1 MMLNSL
7 SCLKVPRRWG
17 VSWELTQQFSWL
29 VHWMVADRANSKG
42 ITQAWTLYLGH
53 HCGWHELMY
62 DWKMGVFERTWDT
75 SEASGSLPH
84 LGTAAGSM
92 WWVLVFSE
100 PCRDHDD
107 KLSEVCLALLLP
119 SSAMRSGPGDV
130 SVTDTLLY
138 SAVVPRHNEMKRK
151 NPSS

>member
-1 MMLNSL
+1 MTG
-7 SCLKVPRRWG
+7 RWG
-17 VSWELTQQFSWL
+17 YLSGHE
-29 VHWMVADRANSKG
+29 
-42 ITQAWTLYLGH
+42 TLLKP
-53 HCGWHELMY
+53 LA
-62 DWKMGVFERTWDT
+62 V
-75 SEASGSLPH
+75 PP
-84 LGTAAGSM
+84 TAAGSM